1 MCLLAICMSSL
12 EKGLFRSFAHFL
24 IGLLGFFFFFLFI
37 IDLYEMFVYFGN
49 ESASFLIAPGVGCSP
64 CPSHGMLLLT
74 CENSLDLYYL
84 ERGEVVAQRS
94 QVTCPRSHSLQE
106 EGLELN
112 PERGSLDIPSVPKD
126 MTRSQR
132 PAWYHHKHCHLSVLA
147 HPGGGSNLASL
158 PGISAWLL
166 TSCTTLGES
175 ILHRASAYSSAK
187 WM

>member
-12 EKGLFRSFAHFL
+12 EKGLFRSFTHFL
-24 IGLLGFFFFFLFI
+24 IGLLGCCCFFFFFI

-84 ERGEVVAQRS
+84 ERGEVMAQRS

-112 PERGSLDIPSVPKD
+112 PERSSLDIPSVPKD
-126 MTRSQR
+126 MTKK
-132 PAWYHHKHCHLSVLA
+132 PASCLIPPQALPPVSVLA
-147 HPGGGSNLASL
+147 HPGGSSNLASL
-158 PGISAWLL
+158 PGISA
-166 TSCTTLGES
+166 
-175 ILHRASAYSSAK
+175 
-187 WM
+187 